1 MQDTESKST
10 PRKNRIIVAPFDQD
24 QYTKIIFAPCKFRE
38 DMDNFIKLYPEIFPP
53 EIDMGYQM
61 KDIYH
66 SKKLFIPIRRIE
78 IAETNYTV
86 RPCFVMPYLTGFVDD
101 VEKSLFL
108 RKFDVPFWA
117 LSYVFGKDAM
127 YWYRLE
133 ESLGRNSIVGTTI
146 KNAECLPEHLS
157 ADEKHTRIQGKK
169 VYVATTVGN
178 QCILGASVAED
189 AGEKSLRKAYGVFKK
204 EAQCLDHDYCP
215 ETVNTDGWK
224 ATQNAWSAL
233 FNSIVIIC
241 CFLHIFIKIRDRCSK
256 KYKQLYLQVADK
268 LWNCYRAKNKRSFSQ
283 QIRRLHEWAV
293 ATAIP
298 DVMLHPI
305 KKLRNNLSG
314 FAKAYD
320 FPGAHRT
327 SNMIDRLMK
336 RMDRHLFTTCYFHGS
351 IFSAE
356 LNIRG
361 WALIH
366 NFAPSNPLT
375 IKKHNGL
382 KSPAERV
389 NKFCYHENWLK
400 NLLISASLGGLRSP
414 PQNPI

>member
-1 MQDTESKST
+1 MQSPASKST

-24 QYTKIIFAPCKFRE
+24 QYLESIFIPYKFRE
-38 DMDNFIKLYPEIFPP
+38 VLDGFIKLYPEVFPS
-53 EIDMGYQM
+53 EIGLGYSM

-66 SKKLFIPIRRIE
+66 SKKLSIPIRRIE
-78 IAETNYTV
+78 IAEINYTV
-86 RPCFVMPYLTGFVDD
+86 RPCFAMPYLTGFVDD
-101 VEKSLFL
+101 VENALFL

-117 LSYVFGKDAM
+117 LTYVFGKDAM

-146 KNAECLPEHLS
+146 KNPESLPKHLL
-157 ADEKHTRIQGKK
+157 ADEKHSRIRGDKA
-169 VYVATTVGN
+169 YVATTVGN

-189 AGEKSLRKAYGVFKK
+189 AGEKSLTKAYGVFKK
-204 EAQCLDHDYCP
+204 EAQCLDHDFCP

-224 ATQNAWSAL
+224 ATRNAWKNL
-233 FNSIVIIC
+233 FASIVIIS

-268 LWNCYRAKNKRSFSQ
+268 LWNCYKAENKRSFSQ
-283 QIRRLHEWAV
+283 RIRRLHDWAV

-298 DVMLHPI
+298 DVMLYPI
-305 KKLRNNLSG
+305 KKLRDNLPD

-336 RMDRHLFTTCYFHGS
+336 SMDRHLFTICYFHGS
-351 IFSAE
+351 ITSAE

-361 WALIH
+361 WALIY

-375 IKKHNGL
+375 VKKHNGL
-382 KSPAERV
+382 KSPAERI

-400 NLLISASLGGLRSP
+400 NLLISASSGGFRSP
-414 PQNPI
+414 PLNPI

>member
-1 MQDTESKST
+1 MQSPASKST

-24 QYTKIIFAPCKFRE
+24 QYLESIFIPYKFRE
-38 DMDNFIKLYPEIFPP
+38 VLDGFIKLYPEVFPS
-53 EIDMGYQM
+53 EIGLGYSM

-66 SKKLFIPIRRIE
+66 SKKLSIPIRRIE
-78 IAETNYTV
+78 ITETNYTV
-86 RPCFVMPYLTGFVDD
+86 RPCFAMPYLTGFVDD
-101 VEKSLFL
+101 VENALFL

-117 LSYVFGKDAM
+117 LTYVFGKDAM

-146 KNAECLPEHLS
+146 KNPESLPKHLL
-157 ADEKHTRIQGKK
+157 ADEKHSRIREDKAF
-169 VYVATTVGN
+169 VATTVGD

-189 AGEKSLRKAYGVFKK
+189 AGEKSLTKAYGIFKK
-204 EAQCLDHDYCP
+204 EAQCLDHDFCP
-215 ETVNTDGWK
+215 ETVNTNGWK
-224 ATQNAWSAL
+224 ATRNAWKNL
-233 FNSIVIIC
+233 FASIVIIS

-268 LWNCYRAKNKRSFSQ
+268 LWNWYKAENKRSFSQ
-283 QIRRLHEWAV
+283 KIRRLHDWAV

-305 KKLRNNLSG
+305 KKLRDNLPD

-336 RMDRHLFTTCYFHGS
+336 SMDRHLFTICYFHGS
-351 IFSAE
+351 ITSAE

-361 WALIH
+361 WALIY

-375 IKKHNGL
+375 VKKHNGL
-382 KSPAERV
+382 KSPAERI

-400 NLLISASLGGLRSP
+400 NLLISASLGGFRSP
-414 PQNPI
+414 PLNPI

>member
-1 MQDTESKST
+1 MQSPASKST
-10 PRKNRIIVAPFDQD
+10 PRKNRTIVAPFDQD
-24 QYTKIIFAPCKFRE
+24 QYLESIFIPYKFRE
-38 DMDNFIKLYPEIFPP
+38 ALDGFIKLYPEVFPS
-53 EIDMGYQM
+53 EIGLGYSM

-66 SKKLFIPIRRIE
+66 SKKLSIPIRRIE
-78 IAETNYTV
+78 IAGTNYTV
-86 RPCFVMPYLTGFVDD
+86 RPCFAMPYLTGFVDD
-101 VEKSLFL
+101 VENALFL

-117 LSYVFGKDAM
+117 LTYVFGKDAM

-146 KNAECLPEHLS
+146 KNPERLPKHLL
-157 ADEKHTRIQGKK
+157 ADEKHSRIRGDKA
-169 VYVATTVGN
+169 YVATTVGN

-189 AGEKSLRKAYGVFKK
+189 AGEKSLTEAYGVFKK
-204 EAQCLDHDYCP
+204 EAQCLDHDFCP

-224 ATQNAWSAL
+224 ATRNAWKNL
-233 FNSIVIIC
+233 FASIVIIS

-268 LWNCYRAKNKRSFSQ
+268 VWNCYKAENKRSFSQ
-283 QIRRLHEWAV
+283 KIRRLHDWSV

-305 KKLRNNLSG
+305 KKLRDNLPD

-336 RMDRHLFTTCYFHGS
+336 RMDRHFFTICYFHGS
-351 IFSAE
+351 IASAE

-361 WALIH
+361 WALIY

-375 IKKHNGL
+375 VKKHNGF
-382 KSPAERV
+382 KSPAERI

-400 NLLISASLGGLRSP
+400 NLLISASLEGFRSP
-414 PQNPI
+414 PLNPI

>member
-1 MQDTESKST
+1 MQSPASKST
-10 PRKNRIIVAPFDQD
+10 PRKNRIIVAPFEQD
-24 QYTKIIFAPCKFRE
+24 QYLESIFIPYKFRGVL
-38 DMDNFIKLYPEIFPP
+38 DGFIKLYPEVFPS
-53 EIDMGYQM
+53 EIGLGYSM

-66 SKKLFIPIRRIE
+66 SKKLSIPIRRIE

-86 RPCFVMPYLTGFVDD
+86 RPCFAMPYLTGFVDD
-101 VEKSLFL
+101 VENALFL

-117 LSYVFGKDAM
+117 LTYVFGKDAM

-146 KNAECLPEHLS
+146 RNPESLPKHLL
-157 ADEKHTRIQGKK
+157 ADEKHSRIRGDKA
-169 VYVATTVGN
+169 YVATTVGN

-189 AGEKSLRKAYGVFKK
+189 AGEKSLTKAYGVFKK
-204 EAQCLDHDYCP
+204 EAQCLDHDFCP

-224 ATQNAWSAL
+224 ATRNAWKNL
-233 FNSIVIIC
+233 FASIVIIS

-268 LWNCYRAKNKRSFSQ
+268 LWDCYKAENKRSFSQ
-283 QIRRLHEWAV
+283 RIRRLHDWAV

-305 KKLRNNLSG
+305 KKLRDNLPD

-336 RMDRHLFTTCYFHGS
+336 SMDRHLFTICYFHGS
-351 IFSAE
+351 ITSAE

-361 WALIH
+361 WALIY

-375 IKKHNGL
+375 VKKHNGL
-382 KSPAERV
+382 KSPAERI

-400 NLLISASLGGLRSP
+400 NLLISASSGGFRSP
-414 PQNPI
+414 PLNPI

>member
-1 MQDTESKST
+1 MQSPASKST
-10 PRKNRIIVAPFDQD
+10 PRKNRIIVAPFEQD
-24 QYTKIIFAPCKFRE
+24 QYLESIFIPYKFRGVL
-38 DMDNFIKLYPEIFPP
+38 DGFIKLYPEVFPS
-53 EIDMGYQM
+53 EIGLGYSM

-66 SKKLFIPIRRIE
+66 SKKLSIPIRRIE

-86 RPCFVMPYLTGFVDD
+86 RPCFAMPYLTGFVDD
-101 VEKSLFL
+101 VENALFL

-117 LSYVFGKDAM
+117 LTYVFGKDAM

-146 KNAECLPEHLS
+146 KNPESLPKHLL
-157 ADEKHTRIQGKK
+157 ADEKHSRIRGDKA
-169 VYVATTVGN
+169 YVATTVGN

-189 AGEKSLRKAYGVFKK
+189 AGEKSLTKAYGVFKK
-204 EAQCLDHDYCP
+204 EAQCLDHDFCP

-224 ATQNAWSAL
+224 ATRNAWKNL
-233 FNSIVIIC
+233 FASIVIIS

-268 LWNCYRAKNKRSFSQ
+268 LWDCYKAENKRSFSQ
-283 QIRRLHEWAV
+283 RIRRLHDWAV

-305 KKLRNNLSG
+305 KKLRDNLPD

-336 RMDRHLFTTCYFHGS
+336 SMDRHLFTICYFHGS
-351 IFSAE
+351 ITSAE

-361 WALIH
+361 WALIY

-375 IKKHNGL
+375 VKKHNGL
-382 KSPAERV
+382 KSPAERI

-400 NLLISASLGGLRSP
+400 NLLISASSGGFRSP
-414 PQNPI
+414 PLNPI

>member
-1 MQDTESKST
+1 MQSPASKST
-10 PRKNRIIVAPFDQD
+10 PRKNRIIVAPFEQD
-24 QYTKIIFAPCKFRE
+24 QYLESIFIPYKFRE
-38 DMDNFIKLYPEIFPP
+38 VLDGFIKLYPEVFPS
-53 EIDMGYQM
+53 EIGLGYSM

-66 SKKLFIPIRRIE
+66 SKKLSIPIRRIE

-86 RPCFVMPYLTGFVDD
+86 RPCFAMPYLTGFVDD
-101 VEKSLFL
+101 VENALFL

-117 LSYVFGKDAM
+117 LTYVFGKDAM

-146 KNAECLPEHLS
+146 KNPESLPKHLL
-157 ADEKHTRIQGKK
+157 ADEKHSRIRGDKA
-169 VYVATTVGN
+169 YVATTVGD

-189 AGEKSLRKAYGVFKK
+189 AGEKSLTKAYGVFKK
-204 EAQCLDHDYCP
+204 EAQCLDHDFCP

-224 ATQNAWSAL
+224 ATRNAWKNL
-233 FNSIVIIC
+233 FASIVIIS

-268 LWNCYRAKNKRSFSQ
+268 LWDCYKAENKRSFSQ
-283 QIRRLHEWAV
+283 RIRQLHDWAV

-305 KKLRNNLSG
+305 KKLRDNLPD

-336 RMDRHLFTTCYFHGS
+336 SMDRHLFTICYFHGS
-351 IFSAE
+351 ITSAE

-361 WALIH
+361 WALIY

-375 IKKHNGL
+375 VKKHNGL
-382 KSPAERV
+382 KSPAERI

-400 NLLISASLGGLRSP
+400 NLLISASLGGFRSP
-414 PQNPI
+414 PLNPI

>member
-1 MQDTESKST
+1 MQSPASKST
-10 PRKNRIIVAPFDQD
+10 PRKNRIIVAPFDQE
-24 QYTKIIFAPCKFRE
+24 QYLESIFIPYKFRE
-38 DMDNFIKLYPEIFPP
+38 VLDKFIKLYPEVFPS
-53 EIDMGYQM
+53 EIGLGYSM

-66 SKKLFIPIRRIE
+66 SKKLSIPIRRIE
-78 IAETNYTV
+78 IAKTNYTV
-86 RPCFVMPYLTGFVDD
+86 RPCFAMPYLTGFVDD
-101 VEKSLFL
+101 VENALFL

-117 LSYVFGKDAM
+117 LTYVFGKDAM

-146 KNAECLPEHLS
+146 KNPENLPKHLL
-157 ADEKHTRIQGKK
+157 ADEKHSRILGDKA
-169 VYVATTVGN
+169 YIATTVGN
-178 QCILGASVAED
+178 QCILGTSVAKD
-189 AGEKSLRKAYGVFKK
+189 AGEKSLTSAYGVFKK

-215 ETVNTDGWK
+215 KTVNTDGWK
-224 ATQNAWSAL
+224 ATKNAWGNL
-233 FNSIVIIC
+233 FTSIVIIS
-241 CFLHIFIKIRDRCSK
+241 CFLHVFIKIRDRCSK

-268 LWNCYRAKNKRSFSQ
+268 LWDCYRAESKRSFSQ
-283 QIRRLHEWAV
+283 KIRRLHDWAV
-293 ATAIP
+293 VTAIP

-305 KKLRNNLSG
+305 KKLRDNLPD

-336 RMDRHLFTTCYFHGS
+336 SMDRHLFTICYFHGS
-351 IFSAE
+351 ITSAE

-361 WALIH
+361 WALIY

-375 IKKHNGL
+375 VKKHNGL
-382 KSPAERV
+382 KSPAERI

-400 NLLISASLGGLRSP
+400 NLLISASLGGFRSP
-414 PQNPI
+414 PLNPI

>member
-1 MQDTESKST
+1 MQSPASKST

-24 QYTKIIFAPCKFRE
+24 QYLESIFIPYKFRE
-38 DMDNFIKLYPEIFPP
+38 ILDGFIKLYPEVFPS
-53 EIDMGYQM
+53 EIGLGYSM

-66 SKKLFIPIRRIE
+66 SKKLSIPIRRIE
-78 IAETNYTV
+78 IAETNYTI
-86 RPCFVMPYLTGFVDD
+86 RPCFAMPYLTGFVDD
-101 VEKSLFL
+101 VENALFL

-117 LSYVFGKDAM
+117 LTYVFGKDAM

-146 KNAECLPEHLS
+146 KNPESLPKHLL
-157 ADEKHTRIQGKK
+157 ADEKHSRIRGDKA
-169 VYVATTVGN
+169 YVATTVGN

-189 AGEKSLRKAYGVFKK
+189 AGEKSLTKAYGVFKN
-204 EAQCLDHDYCP
+204 EAQCLDHDFCP

-224 ATQNAWSAL
+224 ATRNAWKNI
-233 FNSIVIIC
+233 FTSIVIIS

-268 LWNCYRAKNKRSFSQ
+268 LWNCYKAENKCSFSQ
-283 QIRRLHEWAV
+283 RIRRLHDWAV

-298 DVMLHPI
+298 DVMLYPI
-305 KKLRNNLSG
+305 KKLRDNLPD

-336 RMDRHLFTTCYFHGS
+336 SMDRHLFTICYFHGS
-351 IFSAE
+351 ITSAE

-361 WALIH
+361 WALIY

-375 IKKHNGL
+375 VKKHNGL
-382 KSPAERV
+382 KSPAERI
-389 NKFCYHENWLK
+389 NKFCYHGNWLK
-400 NLLISASLGGLRSP
+400 NLLISASLGGFRSP
-414 PQNPI
+414 PLNPI